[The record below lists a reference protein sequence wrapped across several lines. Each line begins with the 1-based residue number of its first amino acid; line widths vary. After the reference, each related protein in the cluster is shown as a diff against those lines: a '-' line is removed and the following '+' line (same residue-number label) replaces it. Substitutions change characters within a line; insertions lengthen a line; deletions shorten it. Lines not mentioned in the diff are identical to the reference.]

1 VPAHPLRPPL
11 VLRPGL
17 SRRLA
22 ALIGATHAAALGVC
36 MLLPLSWWW
45 RSLLL
50 ILVLVSLADQ
60 IGLHL
65 LRRLPWA
72 VREASWS
79 SDGEWILTLASGR
92 QLQAVLGPSTYVAPS
107 LVVLNFRCGRWRRC
121 ALVLLPDNLDATL
134 LRRLRARLRLAGAD
148 KAGNAAVSQGP
159 L

>member
-1 VPAHPLRPPL
+1 
-11 VLRPGL
+11 
-17 SRRLA
+17 
-22 ALIGATHAAALGVC
+22 

-50 ILVLVSLADQ
+50 ISVLVSLVYQ

-92 QLQAVLGPSTYVAPS
+92 QLRAVLGRSTYVAPS
-107 LVVLNFRCGRWRRC
+107 LVVLNLRCGRWRRC
-121 ALVLLPDNLDATL
+121 ALILLPDNLDATL
-134 LRRLRARLRLAGAD
+134 LRRLRVQLRLARAD